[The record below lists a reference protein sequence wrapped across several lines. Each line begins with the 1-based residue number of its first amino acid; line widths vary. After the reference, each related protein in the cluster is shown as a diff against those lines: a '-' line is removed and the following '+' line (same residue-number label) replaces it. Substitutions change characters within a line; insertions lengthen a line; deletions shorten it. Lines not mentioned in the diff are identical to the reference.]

1 MKTDIILAP
10 DPKYEALCILE
21 RISASK
27 EDDSY
32 MWVDMQ
38 VTCEHY
44 KTKLHL
50 SDEEFAKYLLP
61 IQRVYDHVK
70 NCLEPVSDDTKR
82 LFKQIENTD
91 VSVARLIFACEREI
105 LKNNVSADDEKN
117 YVIMQTILTH
127 LSNDTS
133 DEETDC
139 SDLMHFVNELD
150 KYDISDENKYTMIK
164 MLSDYSSFS
173 KKVNVILTL
182 AASYYNEKA
191 ELLDPLLYD
200 WKSGHTDTT
209 KDNLKNYLNTLGIRF
224 DNDDFVI
231 QPVFMRFAGISAYC
245 ISMTVN
251 KKKSPEIMTFE
262 VGVLFDIMSDM
273 ADARGNCTTDLVNDL
288 KAISD
293 TNRMDIL
300 ISLKSGK
307 KYARELMDL
316 TGLTSATV
324 SHHMGELIARQLVTV
339 EKSGVRLYYTLK
351 KEKINEIAD
360 GLHNIFI

>member
-32 MWVDMQ
+32 MWADMH

-44 KTKLHL
+44 RTRLHL

-61 IQRVYDHVK
+61 IQTVYDHVK
-70 NCLEPVSDDTKR
+70 NCLGPVSDDTKR
-82 LFKQIENTD
+82 LFRQIENTD
-91 VSVARLIFACEREI
+91 VSVARLIYACEKEMI
-105 LKNNVSADDEKN
+105 KNNVSTDDEKN

-127 LSNDTS
+127 LSNDAS
-133 DEETDC
+133 NEETDC
-139 SDLMHFVNELD
+139 N
-150 KYDISDENKYTMIK
+150 DISDFVKELDNFDIDDANKYIMIK
-164 MLSDYSSFS
+164 MISDYKSFS
-173 KKVNVILTL
+173 KNINDMLTL
-182 AASYYNEKA
+182 VASYYIEKA

-200 WKSGHTDTT
+200 WKAGHTDAT
-209 KDNLKNYLNTLGIRF
+209 KDDLKNYLIALGINF
-224 DNDDFVI
+224 DNDDFVL

-245 ISMTVN
+245 ITMTVN

-262 VGVLFDIMSDM
+262 VGVLFDTMSDM
-273 ADARGNCTTDLVNDL
+273 TLARGNFTTDLVNDL
-288 KAISD
+288 KALSD
-293 TNRMDIL
+293 ANRMDIL

-316 TGLTSATV
+316 TGLTSATI
-324 SHHMGELIARQLVTV
+324 SHHMSELITRQFVTI

-351 KEKINEIAD
+351 KEKINEITD
-360 GLHNIFI
+360 GLHNLFC